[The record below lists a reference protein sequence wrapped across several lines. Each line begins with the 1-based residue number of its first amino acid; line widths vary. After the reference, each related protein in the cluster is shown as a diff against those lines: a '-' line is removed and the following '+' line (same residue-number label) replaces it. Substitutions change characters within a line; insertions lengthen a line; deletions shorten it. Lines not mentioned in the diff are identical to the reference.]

1 MAAITGDGAQLI
13 DLGAARARRVGGI
26 DSAHCHLTNA
36 RRALGMDTE
45 PFAALLSRHLGWT
58 VYPEQLRAWEQD
70 AVPPG
75 DVLITAL
82 ELAGAVG
89 RALPPGVTAADRL
102 TFLVDYDDLQLALA
116 EVVEGAHEVLA
127 ITGSRSR
134 DPAYLRLIERT
145 LAARPDVVHYRVL
158 YGPPRH
164 GAMKNHLLHLTDL
177 ARGGLHIGVVRDLLR
192 DQERFLCVN
201 ERMALIV
208 QPSATS
214 IANYDTALVI
224 DDADI
229 AGRYLNHIQ
238 QAYLGAEPVPDRPA
252 VLALEVVR

>member
-1 MAAITGDGAQLI
+1 MAAITGDGARLI
-13 DLGAARARRVGGI
+13 DLGAARARRVGGA
-26 DSAHCHLTNA
+26 DSAHCHLANA
-36 RRALGMDTE
+36 RQSLGMDWSS
-45 PFAALLSRHLGWT
+45 FAELLSRHLGWA
-58 VYPEQLRAWEQD
+58 VYPERLRAWEED
-70 AVPPG
+70 SVPPG
-75 DVLITAL
+75 DVLILAL
-82 ELAGAVG
+82 ELAGVVG
-89 RALPPGVTAADRL
+89 RVMPPGVTTADHL

-116 EVVEGAHEVLA
+116 EIVEGAHEVLA

-145 LAARPDVVHYRVL
+145 LAARPAVTHYRVL

-164 GAMKNHLLHLTDL
+164 GALKNHLLHLAEL
-177 ARGGLHIGVVRDLLR
+177 ERPGLHIGVVRDLLR

-201 ERMALIV
+201 ERMTLIV

-224 DDADI
+224 DDPDI
-229 AGRYLNHIQ
+229 ASRYVNHVQ

>member
-13 DLGAARARRVGGI
+13 DLGAARMRRVGGI
-26 DSAHCHLTNA
+26 DSAHSHLTNA
-36 RRALGMDTE
+36 RRTLGMDHG
-45 PFAALLSRHLGWT
+45 PFADLLSKHLGWAI
-58 VYPEQLRAWEQD
+58 YPEQLRAWEQD
-70 AVPPG
+70 SVPPG

-82 ELAGAVG
+82 ELVGAVG
-89 RALPPGVTAADRL
+89 RTLPPGVTAADRL

-145 LAARPDVVHYRVL
+145 LTGRPDLVHYRVL

-164 GAMKNHLLHLTDL
+164 GALKNHLLHLADL

-224 DDADI
+224 DDPDI
-229 AGRYLNHIQ
+229 ARRYVNHVQ
-238 QAYLGAEPVPDRPA
+238 QAYLGAEPVPDRSA